1 MFIHSV
7 AIVQRLSGGTPVTS
21 CFVLTTKNR
30 QQALHFLMFHI
41 LIATD
46 HIYYYI
52 EVSENEKASLA

>member
-41 LIATD
+41 LIAIDLFT
-46 HIYYYI
+46 IA
-52 EVSENEKASLA
+52 VSENEKASLA